1 MYEYS
6 RLDDRIDFSTFYH
19 EDMWKHG
26 ILDDTSRTLIN
37 QYQRVPLIASHLSM
51 GLEFDCGSRL
61 PALFARLHV
70 NDTAINQQIIESLA
84 TIVDAEEAI
93 PPPISKPLQIE
104 DIGIFPERATGL
116 FRVLIRSDKNSL
128 KRFADDHGCVNT
140 EIISESRDTINESMG
155 VSFDWDNKS
164 MTNFMFH
171 SSTIH
176 HDDPWVIDTTQH
188 AHEHIARLF
197 HGYKYNISRFVKV
210 SLNTLTPPDYMKA
223 YFTVRTP
230 R

>member
-19 EDMWKHG
+19 QDMWEHG
-26 ILDDTSRTLIN
+26 ILDDTSRTLIE
-37 QYQRVPLIASHLSM
+37 QYQSVPLIASHLSM

-61 PALFARLHV
+61 PALFARLHQ
-70 NDTAINQQIIESLA
+70 NDTTLNQQIINSLA
-84 TIVDAEEAI
+84 AIVSAESAI
-93 PPPISKPLQIE
+93 LPPVAKPLVIE
-104 DIGIFPERATGL
+104 DIGVFPERATGL
-116 FRVLIRSDKNSL
+116 FRVLVRGDKNRL
-128 KRFADDHGCVNT
+128 KQFADEHDCVNT
-140 EIISESRDTINESMG
+140 QIILESTDTFNESMG
-155 VSFDWDNKS
+155 ISFDWDNQS

-176 HDDPWVIDTTQH
+176 HDDPWVIDTTHH

-197 HGYKYNISRFVKV
+197 SGYKYNISRFVKV
-210 SLNTLTPPDYMKA
+210 SLNTVTPPDYMKA

>member
-1 MYEYS
+1 
-6 RLDDRIDFSTFYH
+6 
-19 EDMWKHG
+19 MWEHG
-26 ILDDTSRTLIN
+26 ILDDTSRTLIE
-37 QYQRVPLIASHLSM
+37 QYQQVPLIASHLSM
-51 GLEFDCGSRL
+51 GLEFDCGSKL
-61 PALFARLHV
+61 PALFARLHQ
-70 NDTAINQQIIESLA
+70 NDITLNQQIINSLA
-84 TIVDAEEAI
+84 AIVGSESAI
-93 PPPISKPLQIE
+93 LPPVAKPLQIE

-116 FRVLIRSDKNSL
+116 FRVLVRGDKNRL
-128 KRFADDHGCVNT
+128 KRFADEHDCVNT
-140 EIISESRDTINESMG
+140 QIILESTDTFNESMG

-171 SSTIH
+171 SSTICG
-176 HDDPWVIDTTQH
+176 DDPWVIDTTHH

-197 HGYKYNISRFVKV
+197 SGYKYNISRFVKV